1 MNVRLKIFLKASVLL
16 ILWTMVLSPFIALYF
31 FLNIASDSSLPG
43 FEELENPETN
53 LASVIYTSDIELIGK
68 YYQENRTN
76 SKYNELSQWLI
87 KALVSTEDERYY
99 EHSGIDVRALARVAK
114 GVLTGNTS
122 QGGGSTISQQL
133 SKLLFPREKLSKLE
147 LVVRKF
153 KEWIIAARLE
163 KNYTKA
169 EIINM
174 YLNKFDFLNNAVG
187 INSAA
192 SVYFGK
198 SPSQLNI
205 QESAMLVGMAKNP
218 SLFNPLRFPE
228 KVIKRREVVLFQMK
242 KNGHLTEYEYDSIRE
257 LSLGLNYTRVDH
269 QTGLAPYFRETLRAE
284 LTKIFREKNENGKLK
299 LQKSNGESY
308 DLYSDGLKV
317 YTTIDSRIQKYAEY
331 AVSQHLKYELQEDF
345 NNNNKKWKRTP
356 FSNDLEKSQVDTI
369 VARALRRSK
378 TYKKFSGKICGY
390 CERPKKYIQRTDTG
404 FVCSYCNHVTSFLTK
419 MQIDSVL
426 STKRII
432 KIFDWESPN
441 YEKDTLMSSRDSVFY
456 YKGLLRASLVSMDP
470 KNGHVKAWVGGPY
483 FKHFKYDMVKNGR
496 RQVGST
502 FKPFVYAT
510 AIEIGALHPCD
521 QIPDIKHCVEVPYNE
536 YRNKL
541 WCPSNADQAYS
552 GELTPVFFALA
563 SSMNNITAS
572 IIKKNGMMK
581 EVFDRVAQLG
591 LDTSKFIPVPS
602 MALGVFD
609 LSVYE
614 MVGAISSFAN
624 GGVYIEPTFIS
635 KIEDKYGNIIYEPER
650 NAKQVWNAETAFTM
664 LEMMKLVTSGVKHPT
679 LKNKF
684 KRPLVG
690 GTAIRIRSRDTTK
703 RPYVGITQPVAGKTG
718 TTQNQSDGW
727 FMGLTPDLVTGVWV
741 GAEDR
746 SVRFRTVSMGMGTN
760 TALPIW
766 AYMTKEINK
775 DSTLLISQEDFKKPL
790 NIRDSPLDCESYNA
804 EKSVFD
810 NLQQQ
815 DGLEIWGQEDEDI
828 W

>member
-1 MNVRLKIFLKASVLL
+1 MNIKFKRVIKATA
-16 ILWTMVLSPFIALYF
+16 ILGLWLAALSPFLTLYF
-31 FLNIASDSSLPG
+31 FLNLANDSSLPG
-43 FEELENPETN
+43 FEQLENPKTN

-76 SKYNELSQWLI
+76 SSYNDLSDWLI

-99 EHSGIDVRALARVAK
+99 EHSGIDVRALARVVK
-114 GVLTGNTS
+114 GVVTGNSS

-133 SKLLFPREKLSKLE
+133 SKLLFPREKLTKFQ

-163 KNYTKA
+163 KNYTKQ
-169 EIINM
+169 EIITM
-174 YLNKFDFLNNAVG
+174 YFNRFDFLNNAVG
-187 INSAA
+187 VSSAA

-198 SPSQLNI
+198 QPQQLAI
-205 QESAMLVGMAKNP
+205 QEAAMLVGMAKNP

-242 KNGHLTEYEYDSIRE
+242 KNGHLTQQQYDSIRT
-257 LSLGLNYTRVDH
+257 LPLGLNYTRVDH

-284 LTKIFREKNENGKLK
+284 LTKIFRDKDNKGNLK
-299 LQKSNGESY
+299 LQKSDGSSY
-308 DLYSDGLKV
+308 DLYADGLKI
-317 YTTIDSRIQKYAEY
+317 YTTIDSRIQKHAEY
-331 AVSQHLKYELQEDF
+331 AVAQHLKYELQEDF
-345 NNNNKKWKRTP
+345 FNNNKKWKRPP
-356 FSNDLEKSQVDTI
+356 FSNDLEKKQIDTI
-369 VARALRRSK
+369 VNRALRQSQI
-378 TYKKFSGKICGY
+378 YKKYSGRICGY
-390 CERPKKYIQRTDTG
+390 CERPKKYIQKTDSG
-404 FVCSYCNHVTSFLTK
+404 YVCSYCEHVTPFLNK
-419 MQIDSVL
+419 KQIDSIL
-426 STKRII
+426 NEKRII
-432 KIFDWESPN
+432 KVFDWASEN
-441 YEKDTLMSSRDSVFY
+441 YEKDTLMSSRDSVIY
-456 YKGLLRASLVSMDP
+456 YKGLLRASLVSIDP
-470 KNGHVKAWVGGPY
+470 KNGQVKAWVGGPH
-483 FKHFKYDMVKNGR
+483 FKHFKYDMVKRGR

-521 QIPDIKHCVEVPYNE
+521 QIPDIEHCVEVPYNK
-536 YRNKL
+536 YRNQL
-541 WCPSNADQAYS
+541 WCPSNADQAYT
-552 GELTPVFFALA
+552 GAQTPVFFALA

-572 IIKKNGMMK
+572 IIKKSGMMN

-591 LDTSKFIPVPS
+591 MDTSKFIPVPS

-624 GGVYIEPTFIS
+624 SGVYIEPTFIS
-635 KIEDKYGNIIYEPER
+635 RIEDKYGNSIYEPDR
-650 NAKQVWNAETAFTM
+650 NAKQIWNIETAYTM
-664 LEMMKLVTSGVKHPT
+664 LEMMKLVTTGVKHPT

-703 RPYVGITQPVAGKTG
+703 RPYVGIAQPVAGKTG

-775 DSTLLISQEDFKKPL
+775 DSSLNISQDDFEKPL
-790 NIRDSPLDCESYNA
+790 NILNPPLECQQYNT
-804 EKSVFD
+804 EKSAFD
-810 NLQQQ
+810 ELQQE
-815 DGLEIWGQEDEDI
+815 DGLNIWGKEEEDI